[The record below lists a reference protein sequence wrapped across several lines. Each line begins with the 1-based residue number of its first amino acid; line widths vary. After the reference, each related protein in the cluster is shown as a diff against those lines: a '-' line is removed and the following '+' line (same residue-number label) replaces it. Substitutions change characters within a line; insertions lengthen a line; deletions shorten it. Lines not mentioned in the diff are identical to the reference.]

1 MFLINDEIYIIRKL
15 PLIGPVYSPLKGVL
29 TRFLSEVAHI
39 YRKKKKSLETSCNSD
54 DQNTFCI

>member
-39 YRKKKKSLETSCNSD
+39 YRKKKKKELGNKL
-54 DQNTFCI
+54 